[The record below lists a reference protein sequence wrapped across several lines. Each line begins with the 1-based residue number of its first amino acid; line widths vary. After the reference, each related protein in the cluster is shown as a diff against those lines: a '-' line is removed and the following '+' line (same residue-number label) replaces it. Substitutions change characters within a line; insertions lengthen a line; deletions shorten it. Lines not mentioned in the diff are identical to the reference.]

1 MKIRYSSS
9 IMLVLAVFFIVYYY
23 FTDYTNIKA
32 LESVIF
38 SHFAVEFLVV
48 YKEKGDIKKNWIYLF
63 LGVTLAICAIIALG
77 AFFK

>member
-9 IMLVLAVFFIVYYY
+9 VMLVLGVFFIIYYC

-32 LESVIF
+32 LESVVF
-38 SHFAVEFLVV
+38 THFAVEFLMV

-63 LGVTLAICAIIALG
+63 LGVTLSICAIIAFVV
-77 AFFK
+77 FFK